1 MAKNDN
7 ALGYGA
13 NSWLNLPNSLLS
25 AEGKRLVTEDPDLS
39 AQTIEMLRKLEP
51 TEAERFGS
59 YYFSEEGNT
68 SDIGLA
74 TLSMCIRDNP
84 SATMA
89 ELVARYAD
97 LRNIPFAHVATV
109 LSHVR
114 YSTGFVRYV
123 HDRIDGTHRQI
134 PWAPAEIPKTV
145 TLLPPPKKRKSV

>member
-25 AEGKRLVTEDPDLS
+25 AEGKRLVTDDPDLS

-89 ELVARYAD
+89 ELVPDMQTCEISRLPM
-97 LRNIPFAHVATV
+97 LRPSYLTCDTA
-109 LSHVR
+109 L
-114 YSTGFVRYV
+114 GLYV
-123 HDRIDGTHRQI
+123 MFTT
-134 PWAPAEIPKTV
+134 E
-145 TLLPPPKKRKSV
+145 